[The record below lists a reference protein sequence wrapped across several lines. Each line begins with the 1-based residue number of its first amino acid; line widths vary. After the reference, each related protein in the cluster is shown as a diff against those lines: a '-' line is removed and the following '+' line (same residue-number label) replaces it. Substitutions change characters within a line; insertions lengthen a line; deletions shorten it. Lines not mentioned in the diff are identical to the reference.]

1 MEVFKKILFP
11 VSLTPISPKVAPYVA
26 SMAEKYQAEIHLLH
40 VTRALDAMVN
50 TYIVQP
56 SITEFKKLASN
67 VEQEILSG
75 AQSRLS
81 DFRKKHFDNF
91 LNLKTTVVSGN
102 NYNEILNYVEAEKI
116 DLIIMGTGSPLHKM
130 VFGAVADKV
139 SKLAAV
145 PVMLIKTV

>member
-1 MEVFKKILFP
+1 MEAFKKILFP

-26 SMAEKYQAEIHLLH
+26 SMAEKYEAEIHLLH
-40 VTRALDAMVN
+40 VTRALGAMIN

-56 SITEFKKLASN
+56 SVTEFKKLASN
-67 VEQEILSG
+67 VEQEIVSG

-81 DFRKKHFDNF
+81 DFQKKYFDNF
-91 LNLKTTVVSGN
+91 PNLKTTVVSGN
-102 NYNEILNYVEAEKI
+102 NYKEILNYVEAEKI
-116 DLIIMGTGSPLHKM
+116 DIIIMGTGSPLHKM

-139 SKLAAV
+139 SKLATV

>member
-1 MEVFKKILFP
+1 MEEFKKILFP
-11 VSLTPISPKVAPYVA
+11 VSLTEISPRVAPYVA
-26 SMAEKYQAEIHLLH
+26 SMAEKYEAEIHLLH

-67 VEQEILSG
+67 VEQEIVSG

-81 DFRKKHFDNF
+81 DFQEKHFDNF
-91 LNLKTTVVSGN
+91 PNLKTTVVSGN
-102 NYNEILNYVEAEKI
+102 NYKEILNYVEVEKI

-139 SKLAAV
+139 SKLATV